1 MNIQLKPETEELIQ
15 AYIATGRFENI
26 EDAVNEAFNLLLGRE
41 RKLEELKEKIAVGT
55 EQIKN
60 GQVTDGEVV
69 FARLQAKIK
78 LVCVNFITF
87 SPLF

>member
-55 EQIKN
+55 EHIHN
-60 GQVTDGEVV
+60 GQVTDSEMV

-78 LVCVNFITF
+78 LFDISFLGVG
-87 SPLF
+87 